1 MSENNADLPIEQFD
15 MWCRVDL
22 MGHNQKAG
30 RLSVVNTGVEVLYRL
45 DVPDGAAF
53 HTEYFGKGS
62 IYSLMPTTEEACR
75 LIAEKLGTSAPI
87 SAWDLPEEWREAI
100 RAVKAKALPAP
111 AADDGPSDLDDARI
125 EDDGIDDDDDDD
137 LDERL
142 HYDTPGGF

>member
-111 AADDGPSDLDDARI
+111 QPMVAQREAPGEFDGL
-125 EDDGIDDDDDDD
+125 DDDDDECDEEDD
-137 LDERL
+137 SEE
-142 HYDTPGGF
+142 H